1 MWKKIVFILVNVLY
15 TCCIYITLT
24 ESESFLARIFVPFF
38 VVVLYCCL
46 RGLSSF
52 IILERGKINRVFPY
66 ILFVNI
72 AEIIV
77 ITIGLQKCLQTLP
90 SIVSIAIFVIV
101 LFIIILIFCLCVFG
115 YIKDADEILK
125 KTIMQFDKSWHTS
138 EVFYPWNE
146 GIMDFVWLPVNN
158 NKFEPHFN
166 YGDMLCIKEVI
177 PVYKDDYLDFNT
189 HRNWKY
195 VVKDNNGVFHL
206 CATEIREIEKD
217 GVWSRVEAIIPYPNM
232 ELDKD
237 NVKCLY
243 EVVDEIRNFNAKDK
257 DGFYKPI

>member
-1 MWKKIVFILVNVLY
+1 MWKKIVFILANVVY
-15 TCCIYITLT
+15 TCCIYMILT

-38 VVVLYCCL
+38 VVAMYWCLY
-46 RGLSSF
+46 GSSA
-52 IILERGKINRVFPY
+52 IILKRGKINRVFPY

-90 SIVSIAIFVIV
+90 LIVSIAIFVIV
-101 LFIIILIFCLCVFG
+101 LFIIILIFCLCVLG
-115 YIKDADEILK
+115 CIKDADEILK

-146 GIMDFVWLPVNN
+146 GIMNFVWLPVNN

-217 GVWSRVEAIIPYPNM
+217 GVLSRVEAIIPYPNM

-243 EVVDEIRNFNAKDK
+243 EVVDEIRNFNAEDK